1 MGVFLWLKKII
12 QEMRDFFNPK
22 KLKHLKFFGEDFF
35 LPPRE
40 DDLLLRFKE
49 IILVQSSYITFFS
62 FILLGI
68 YEYSINM
75 PLAALIS
82 FSLAV
87 FNVIILFYLKFNR
100 KYWVVA
106 SMHIFLVWLKV
117 TFLILE
123 TGGIDSNMLLW
134 YILVITLAFEYI
146 DDRLGVGLWLL
157 IVGLTLAGVSYLS
170 SKNILFSVEELPL
183 HYEITFNI
191 LFLFIFTAI
200 LFVYVSEKN
209 LYQKELEA
217 QGAKLDARAHEYE
230 LALDELNMQNEQIIT
245 LNERLEDKQRL
256 IMHQVEVLRNLMKA
270 RTEAIV
276 YINKQ
281 KSIIQGYLNE
291 LEEGNKYAA
300 VLQHL
305 FLSDYSLLEDYFS
318 RYFVF
323 NRQKYAVG
331 GDFYFVRPIDKDK
344 IFVFLGDA
352 TGHASAG
359 AILGSIVTILLGKYI
374 DQNIYMPD
382 EVLNLLQKEIKDL
395 FENTENEKIYYG
407 IRSFALLH
415 DKKSQSLKYASAG
428 GSAFIFKENM
438 IEEIKDRSTIIASFF
453 PPRPVQLF
461 NIELN
466 DGDKIILFTDGYYS
480 QLNPEYKKFSKKRFR
495 ELWTRIGTQPIFV
508 QREILQF
515 ELEKWKKDMEQTD
528 DITIIALQI

>member
-1 MGVFLWLKKII
+1 MGSFLWLKKFF

-40 DDLLLRFKE
+40 DNILLRFKE
-49 IILVQSSYITFFS
+49 IILVQSSYVTFFS
-62 FILLGI
+62 FLILGA

-87 FNVIILFYLKFNR
+87 FNVIILFYLKLNG
-100 KYWVVA
+100 KYWIVA

-117 TFLILE
+117 TFLLLE
-123 TGGIDSNMLLW
+123 TGGMDSNMLLW

-157 IVGLTLAGVSYLS
+157 IIVLTLGGLFYLTR
-170 SKNILFSVEELPL
+170 KGILFSTLTLPS
-183 HYEITFNI
+183 HYEIAYNL
-191 LFLFIFTAI
+191 LFLLIFTAI
-200 LFVYVSEKN
+200 LFIYVSEKN

-217 QGAKLDARAHEYE
+217 QSAKLEARAHEYE
-230 LALDELNMQNEQIIT
+230 LALDELNMQNEKIVL
-245 LNERLEDKQRL
+245 LNDRLEDKQRL
-256 IMHQVEVLRNLMKA
+256 IMHQVEVLRNLMKT

-281 KSIIQGYLNE
+281 KSVIQGYLNE
-291 LEEGNKYAA
+291 LEESNKYAA
-300 VLQHL
+300 VLQHF
-305 FLSDYSLLEDYFS
+305 FLSDYAVLENYFS

-323 NRQKYAVG
+323 NKQKYAVG
-331 GDFYFVRPIDKDK
+331 GDFYFIRPIDENK

-359 AILGSIVTILLGKYI
+359 AILGSIVTILLTKFLN
-374 DQNIYMPD
+374 QNLYMPD
-382 EVLNLLQKEIKDL
+382 QILDLIHKEMKAL
-395 FENTENEKIYYG
+395 FEGSGNDRVFYG
-407 IRSFALLH
+407 VRAFAMLY
-415 DKKSQSLKYASAG
+415 DKTQQTLYCSSAG
-428 GSAFIFKENM
+428 SSAFIFKDELK
-438 IEEIKDRSTIIASFF
+438 EIKTKNSLIASFSPAASF
-453 PPRPVQLF
+453 DLF
-461 NIELN
+461 NFEFN
-466 DGDKIILFTDGYYS
+466 KGDKIILFTDGFYS
-480 QLNPEYKKFSKKRFR
+480 QLNPEYEKFSKKRFR
-495 ELWTRIGTQPIFV
+495 YLWTRIGVQPIFA

-515 ELEKWKKDMEQTD
+515 ELDNWKKNMEQTD